1 MRIPFLSCI
10 YIPHSPEYIVHFLSE
25 GLILHKRTLAP
36 IKPLMYG
43 LRRYDKG
50 RCAAHL
56 DPDEAA
62 HTKVVGFMSVK
73 ATIYLAD
80 VLDHMGHILTSLDMY
95 EAMVENLVNFTFNVC
110 FHGIC
115 SRLQQDIYH
124 FIDDL

>member
-50 RCAAHL
+50 RCAAVL

-62 HTKVVGFMSVK
+62 RQ
-73 ATIYLAD
+73 
-80 VLDHMGHILTSLDMY
+80 GHGAHEY
-95 EAMVENLVNFTFNVC
+95 EGNNIPSGRTWSYGAYSNKLGYVRGDGGKLRQLY
-110 FHGIC
+110 I
-115 SRLQQDIYH
+115 
-124 FIDDL
+124 